1 MGIQPVQKQPTR
13 RVEESKT
20 AKRAG
25 GLLGA
30 IAGVTGGIAGAI
42 GGGKT
47 AGPMG
52 AVAGAATGASGGF
65 SAGQHLGRTIGER
78 IEPSRTITEN
88 APDQEVTQMQGF
100 NVSASSKKYS
110 EALQI
115 LADLPPE
122 VSQPSSQLLTAALM
136 QDLAQNNT
144 RSV

>member
-30 IAGVTGGIAGAI
+30 IGGVAGGITGALPGLASRNPMAAIAG
-42 GGGKT
+42 GT
-47 AGPMG
+47 
-52 AVAGAATGASGGF
+52 AGAAGGF
-65 SAGQHLGRTIGER
+65 SAGQQLGRSIGER
-78 IEPSRTITEN
+78 IEPTRTITED
-88 APDQEVTQMQGF
+88 APVGVTQIQGF
-100 NVSASSKKYS
+100 NVSENTQKYS

-136 QDLAQNNT
+136 QDLAQTNT